1 MLCKGRQ
8 AVARCGRSLPVVV
21 LLATAALFSACASE
35 DDAAARNDVAPAA
48 GPVAAVPPPAE
59 PPKATEKPAPV
70 VAHVASYGRLADAMR
85 GWAKL
90 RLQYKDTFAKLE
102 PRTSE
107 TQVLGRT
114 YTRLLASGF
123 DSDEEARRFCDW
135 AKSVKLY
142 CVLLPLQGTPLKT
155 I

>member
-1 MLCKGRQ
+1 MPVFV
-8 AVARCGRSLPVVV
+8 VAAV
-21 LLATAALFSACASE
+21 LLAACAADE
-35 DDAAARNDVAPAA
+35 DTATRGDIAPAA
-48 GPVAAVPPPAE
+48 GPVAAVPPPLTA
-59 PPKATEKPAPV
+59 PKEAAKPAPV
-70 VAHVASYGRLADAMR
+70 VAHVASYSRLADAMR

-90 RLQYKDTFAKLE
+90 RLQYKERFARLE

-114 YTRLLASGF
+114 YTRLLAAGF
-123 DSDEEARRFCDW
+123 ENDDEARRFCDW
-135 AKSVKLY
+135 AKSIKLY

>member
-1 MLCKGRQ
+1 MPMR
-8 AVARCGRSLPVVV
+8 GRSLPALVLAAAS
-21 LLATAALFSACASE
+21 LLAACASDE
-35 DDAAARNDVAPAA
+35 DAAAQNEIAPAA
-48 GPVAAVPPPAE
+48 GPVAAVPRPMVA
-59 PPKATEKPAPV
+59 PKEELKAAPV

-90 RLQYKDTFAKLE
+90 RLQYKDVFGKLE

-107 TQVLGRT
+107 TQVNGRT

-123 DSDEEARRFCDW
+123 DSDDEARRFCDW

>member
-1 MLCKGRQ
+1 MAGRS
-8 AVARCGRSLPVVV
+8 RSLPVVV
-21 LLATAALFSACASE
+21 LMAMAALLAACASE
-35 DDAAARNDVAPAA
+35 DGAGHNDVAPAA
-48 GPVAAVPPPAE
+48 GPLAAVPPPAT
-59 PPKATEKPAPV
+59 PPKEEAKAAPV

-90 RLQYKDTFAKLE
+90 RLQYKDAFAKLE

-107 TQVLGRT
+107 TQVAGRT

-123 DSDEEARRFCDW
+123 DSDAEAQRFCDW

>member
-1 MLCKGRQ
+1 MAK
-8 AVARCGRSLPVVV
+8 RSRTLPVVALNV
-21 LLATAALFSACASE
+21 VALGAVILLAACASDE
-35 DDAAARNDVAPAA
+35 EATTPSEVAPAA
-48 GPVAAVPPPAE
+48 GPVAAAPPPIVA
-59 PPKATEKPAPV
+59 PKEELRPAPV

-90 RLQYKDTFAKLE
+90 RLQYKDMFGKLE

-107 TQVLGRT
+107 TQVNGRT

-123 DSDEEARRFCDW
+123 GSDDEARRFCDW

>member
-1 MLCKGRQ
+1 
-8 AVARCGRSLPVVV
+8 LPVFVMLAAAT
-21 LLATAALFSACASE
+21 LLAACAG
-35 DDAAARNDVAPAA
+35 DDEAAASNDITPAA
-48 GPVAAVPPPAE
+48 GPVAAVPPPMAAPKEE
-59 PPKATEKPAPV
+59 PKPAPI
-70 VAHVASYGRLADAMR
+70 VAHVASYTRLADAMR

-90 RLQYKDTFAKLE
+90 RLQYKDMFAKLE

-123 DSDEEARRFCDW
+123 TSDEEARRFCDW

-142 CVLLPLQGTPLKT
+142 CVLLPLQGAPLKT

>member
-1 MLCKGRQ
+1 MPKCS
-8 AVARCGRSLPVVV
+8 RSLPVFGLAAVA
-21 LLATAALFSACASE
+21 LLAACAAE
-35 DDAAARNDVAPAA
+35 EDAAAGNEIAPAA
-48 GPVAAVPPPAE
+48 GPVAAMPPPATM
-59 PPKATEKPAPV
+59 PKEEARPAPV

-90 RLQYKDTFAKLE
+90 RLQYKDIFAKLE

-107 TQVLGRT
+107 TQVNGRT
-114 YTRLLASGF
+114 YTRLLAAGF
-123 DSDEEARRFCDW
+123 DSDDEARRFCDW

-142 CVLLPLQGTPLKT
+142 CVLLPLQGAPLKT